1 MKPIVYFI
9 VFVGKIS
16 RLRQRGH
23 QVDGHDPVSP
33 AGLLDAVAAA
43 AGPQVGRH
51 CVRYLELLE
60 EAGPSGSPVI
70 VHSVTKAGNN

>member
-1 MKPIVYFI
+1 MCYECLLLAGI
-9 VFVGKIS
+9 IS
-16 RLRQRGH
+16 ALRGDDN
-23 QVDGHDPVSP
+23 VDGHDPISP

-43 AGPQVGRH
+43 ARPQVGRH

-70 VHSVTKAGNN
+70 VHSVTEAGNN